1 MGVTIISGL
10 FSLVGL
16 IVFMANRGNRN
27 HILRN
32 GETKK
37 NASCKLV

>member
-1 MGVTIISGL
+1 
-10 FSLVGL
+10 
-16 IVFMANRGNRN
+16 MANRGNRN

-37 NASCKLV
+37 NANCKLV